1 MSNKPMH
8 ELFKSKIPEGQ
19 SGDWRIEKF
28 EITESEANLSNVRA
42 IYAGYGSR
50 RIIPGKHTRLMRGDQ
65 LVMSDTFAEIRD
77 HMDLYLNAEGHILLA
92 GLGLGVAAK
101 MAVAQGEVKSLTI
114 IENSVDVIKLVA
126 AHLKLKPAPHIFLA
140 DIFTW
145 KPHERFAELGIKQ
158 FDYAWFDIWDDFNE
172 DFIAEKQKLY
182 RRYGRWAKVK
192 ANWLKN
198 YFWEK
203 A

>member
-1 MSNKPMH
+1 MPKNFN
-8 ELFKSKIPEGQ
+8 ERFKSKIPEGQ

-28 EITESEANLSNVRA
+28 TVTKEAAKDFNRSMA
-42 IYAGYGSR
+42 WT
-50 RIIPGKHTRLMRGDQ
+50 PGMGGRQIMPGDHTRLMRGNQ
-65 LVMSDTFAEIRD
+65 LVMSDTAAEIRD
-77 HMDLYLNAEGHILLA
+77 HVDPYVSAEGHTLLT
-92 GLGLGVAAK
+92 GLGLGVVAK
-101 MAVAQGEVKSLTI
+101 MIASRGEVKSLTI
-114 IENSVDVIKLVA
+114 IEKSHDVIKLVKP
-126 AHLKLKPAPHIFLA
+126 HLRISRMKIIEA

-158 FDYAWFDIWDDFNE
+158 FDFAWFDIWDDFNE

-182 RRYGRWAKVK
+182 RRYGRWAKK
-192 ANWLKN
+192 KGNWLKN